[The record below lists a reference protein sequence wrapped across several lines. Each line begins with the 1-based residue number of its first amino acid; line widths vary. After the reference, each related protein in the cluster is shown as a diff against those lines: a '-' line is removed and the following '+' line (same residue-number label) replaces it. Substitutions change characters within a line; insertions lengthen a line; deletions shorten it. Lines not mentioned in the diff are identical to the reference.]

1 MLSRNNIS
9 EANEGF
15 FKEFDALTE
24 LDVSFNR
31 KLHYINDAI
40 SILTSL
46 RILDVSGTAIKSFE
60 LNHGA
65 HPQLQ
70 HLKLNSMI
78 RLQANRIHCNFHLMT
93 ALEILGI
100 GGDCVPDPL
109 EDNFSSLTN
118 LKEFSISGNVPCVP
132 YTIAKSQNLCKISVL
147 GCKNLQSPCQHI
159 INAGEATIIKYLQI
173 LWNSCQ

>member
-100 GGDCVPDPL
+100 GGDCMPDPL

-118 LKEFSISGNVPCVP
+118 LKEFTTTHGFDMDFGDKVVSKFFSNCVDDE
-132 YTIAKSQNLCKISVL
+132 IVFQFLK
-147 GCKNLQSPCQHI
+147 
-159 INAGEATIIKYLQI
+159 
-173 LWNSCQ
+173 